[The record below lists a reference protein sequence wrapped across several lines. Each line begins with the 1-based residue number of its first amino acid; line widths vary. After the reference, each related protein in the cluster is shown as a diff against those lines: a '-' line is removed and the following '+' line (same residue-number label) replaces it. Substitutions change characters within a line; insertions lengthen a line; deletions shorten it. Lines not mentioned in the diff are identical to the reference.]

1 MMKMLIGKP
10 NISFYRDKDKKEID
24 VILEENGMVYPIEIK
39 KKTNPDNKDIKN
51 FDVLQKA
58 GLQVGEG
65 AVVCLAPTHLPLTEN
80 VNIIPI
86 SYL

>member
-1 MMKMLIGKP
+1 MIKAIGV
-10 NISFYRDKDKKEID
+10 SFK
-24 VILEENGMVYPIEIK
+24 ENGKVYPIEIK

-58 GLQVGEG
+58 GLQMGEG

-80 VNIIPI
+80 VNIIPVY
-86 SYL
+86 YL